1 MKRFVVS
8 VAAASATALLVGCS
22 SVGFNAGLPVLTKG
36 GDGLLISETEGLP
49 DLERGR
55 QARISGNPEQA
66 LKDLKPLAERG
77 YPEAMILLASTYL
90 DGGLVSGRLEA
101 ERWYRLA
108 LKTRPEVGLSL
119 AKLLIGYGKRDLLP
133 EIDALISV
141 ADSRGDEEI
150 DSVRIQRYLQFPD
163 LDQNNDGD
171 RIAQRALKSNLPS
184 LHIQALSWFR
194 NNIAVGS
201 NVALLESNCRKL
213 VKEDPSCFIDLAH
226 FYRYRKER
234 ESLDKLIDEALVAFA
249 AGSAS
254 VRPADSARLY
264 APPVQYVTLSGGLAA
279 AMVDQI
285 NEELDDES
293 QQTANAN
300 PADLDFEDDDFEGD
314 VPPGTGANDVVV
326 DDKAAQQQGKAPA
339 DAAAE
344 TQALQVVDL
353 ADKILRWMLKQGPDF
368 VTEAAITAT
377 RYPFLLP
384 ELDLEAALKPA
395 ANAGVPA
402 AVSALADLLFS
413 STRIEQRRPLE
424 AIELYRKCL
433 GYTATELRANS
444 KLGRIYALGM
454 LGNPDPQIAMKYYL
468 KSARAGSTQAYASLA
483 RMFVGMPGIHIN
495 RVNAYVFAKRSAD
508 GGKPL
513 VQRIRKL
520 KQFKTIQLNLPPA
533 DMFDI
538 VQIKLIDQITTD
550 MTTAEIAQ
558 AENLYKLERAI
569 QPKLKQPLP
578 ADIYSRGRPQ

>member
-1 MKRFVVS
+1 M
-8 VAAASATALLVGCS
+8 
-22 SVGFNAGLPVLTKG
+22 
-36 GDGLLISETEGLP
+36 LIRETEGLP

-90 DGGLVSGRLEA
+90 DGGLVSGRSEA
-101 ERWYRLA
+101 ERWYRAA

-119 AKLLIGYGKRDLLP
+119 AKLLIGYGNRDLLP

-141 ADSRGDEEI
+141 ANSRGDEEI
-150 DSVRIQRYLQFPD
+150 DSVRIQRYIQFPD
-163 LDQNNDGD
+163 LDQSNDGD
-171 RIAQRALKSNLPS
+171 RIAQRALTSNLPS
-184 LHIQALSWFR
+184 LQIQALSWFR
-194 NNIAVGS
+194 NNIAVG
-201 NVALLESNCRKL
+201 NNAALLESNCEKL
-213 VKEDPSCFIDLAH
+213 VKEDPGCYVDLAH

-234 ESLDKLIDEALVAFA
+234 ERLDKLIDEALVAFA

-254 VRPADSARLY
+254 TRPTDTARLY
-264 APPVQYVTLSGGLAA
+264 APPVQYVALSGRLAA

-285 NEELDDES
+285 NEELDDDG

-314 VPPGTGANDVVV
+314 VAPGAVTNDVVI
-326 DDKAAQQQGKAPA
+326 DEKAAQQGKATA
-339 DAAAE
+339 DVTAE

-368 VTEAAITAT
+368 STEAAITAT

-395 ANAGVPA
+395 ANDGQPS

-454 LGNPDPQIAMKYYL
+454 LGNPDPQVAMKYYL

-495 RVNAYVFAKRSAD
+495 RVNAYVFTKRSAD

-520 KQFKTIQLNLPPA
+520 KQLKTIQLNLPPA

-538 VQIKLIDQITTD
+538 VQIKLIDQITSD
-550 MTTAEIAQ
+550 MTAAEIAK
-558 AENLYKLERAI
+558 AESLYQLEKAI

>member
-8 VAAASATALLVGCS
+8 VATVSATALLVSCS

-36 GDGLLISETEGLP
+36 GDGLLIRETEGLP

-90 DGGLVSGRLEA
+90 DGGLVSGRSEA
-101 ERWYRLA
+101 ERWYRAA

-119 AKLLIGYGKRDLLP
+119 AKLLIGYGNRDLLP

-141 ADSRGDEEI
+141 ANSRGDEEI
-150 DSVRIQRYLQFPD
+150 DSVRIQRYIQFPD
-163 LDQNNDGD
+163 LDQSNDGD
-171 RIAQRALKSNLPS
+171 RIAQRALTSNLPS
-184 LHIQALSWFR
+184 LQIQALSWFR
-194 NNIAVGS
+194 NNIAVG
-201 NVALLESNCRKL
+201 NNAALLESNCEKL
-213 VKEDPSCFIDLAH
+213 VKEDPGCYVDLAH

-234 ESLDKLIDEALVAFA
+234 ERLDKLIDEALVAFA
-249 AGSAS
+249 AGSVS
-254 VRPADSARLY
+254 TRPTDTARLY
-264 APPVQYVTLSGGLAA
+264 VPPVQYVALSGRLAA

-285 NEELDDES
+285 NEELDDDG

-314 VPPGTGANDVVV
+314 VAPGAVTNDVVI
-326 DDKAAQQQGKAPA
+326 DEKAAQQGKATA
-339 DAAAE
+339 DVTAE

-368 VTEAAITAT
+368 STEAAITAT

-395 ANAGVPA
+395 ANDGQPS

-454 LGNPDPQIAMKYYL
+454 LGNPDPQVAMKYYL

-495 RVNAYVFAKRSAD
+495 RVNAYVFTKRSAD

-520 KQFKTIQLNLPPA
+520 KQLKTIQLNLPPA

-538 VQIKLIDQITTD
+538 VQIKLIDQITSD
-550 MTTAEIAQ
+550 MTAAEIAK
-558 AENLYKLERAI
+558 AESLYQLEKAI